1 MKHFILALIL
11 VAFLST
17 PALAR
22 RCNRINTDTP
32 SDKTSAQVGAGIDVL
47 LYNDKNI
54 DLVGEYKYDWNNAGH
69 EAYVVV
75 KTNKSV
81 VQYIKDIF
89 KKKDNPYGE

>member
-47 LYNDKNI
+47 LYNDKHF

-69 EAYVVV
+69 DAYVVV
-75 KTNKSV
+75 KTKRSIFS
-81 VQYIKDIF
+81 YIKSLIN
-89 KKKDNPYGE
+89 K